1 MNSTIICNFKA
12 FLQEQ
17 NYSECTI
24 AGYIRAVKDLIDPP
38 EEDGISAMIDYID
51 EALSVKR
58 ERLSKSSFANTR
70 AALNRFFLWITGTE
84 LKTAIKQEHILNDEN
99 PLIHQYRDYCMS
111 FLHLTPAVTNA
122 ASREVGLFLSYITV
136 SSADLEWSTITADD
150 VVRFLSEDRS
160 ELRISSL
167 GVTATAIRR
176 FFRFL
181 QHQGVGIHSSILVL
195 PLSIPDWSKGGSL
208 PKVLSEQDFDKLVNY
223 EFPDTPSGARDKA
236 VLLCFLELGLRC
248 SEVAKLMLSDI
259 KWSSGSVVIRKTK
272 THYERELPLSKKL
285 GEALENYVMHYRPDN
300 GPQVFFQSTKCG
312 CNPATTE
319 TIRSIIR
326 RIFAKVGIDGWWI
339 GTHTIRRS
347 VGSRLHN
354 AGNGLKAVSD
364 LLGHNSINTSKAY
377 VRVDVKSLE
386 SIADTWPEK
395 EAL

>member
-136 SSADLEWSTITADD
+136 SYADLEWSTITAND

-176 FFRFL
+176 FF
-181 QHQGVGIHSSILVL
+181 
-195 PLSIPDWSKGGSL
+195 
-208 PKVLSEQDFDKLVNY
+208 
-223 EFPDTPSGARDKA
+223 
-236 VLLCFLELGLRC
+236 
-248 SEVAKLMLSDI
+248 
-259 KWSSGSVVIRKTK
+259 
-272 THYERELPLSKKL
+272 
-285 GEALENYVMHYRPDN
+285 
-300 GPQVFFQSTKCG
+300 
-312 CNPATTE
+312 
-319 TIRSIIR
+319 
-326 RIFAKVGIDGWWI
+326 
-339 GTHTIRRS
+339 
-347 VGSRLHN
+347 
-354 AGNGLKAVSD
+354 
-364 LLGHNSINTSKAY
+364 
-377 VRVDVKSLE
+377 
-386 SIADTWPEK
+386 
-395 EAL
+395 